1 MTFRPDDAVELSAYG
16 RHAHCE
22 AAPLDEDA
30 LGPDMARGSTQES
43 TTRHVSS
50 CGWMGR
56 QSTFTWRAPRDGA
69 YTFDTHGSDFDTVLE
84 VLSETCGSDSLGCND
99 DTDGLRSEV
108 TVELEAGQLI
118 TLVVG
123 GFRAASGEFVL
134 NGQVAEVV
142 QE

>member
-1 MTFRPDDAVELSAYG
+1 MAVRPTA
-16 RHAHCE
+16 

-30 LGPDMARGSTQES
+30 LGYDIARSSTQES

-56 QSTFTWRAPRDGA
+56 QSFPPGA
-69 YTFDTHGSDFDTVLE
+69 RQGMALIHSTLMEAILTPLE